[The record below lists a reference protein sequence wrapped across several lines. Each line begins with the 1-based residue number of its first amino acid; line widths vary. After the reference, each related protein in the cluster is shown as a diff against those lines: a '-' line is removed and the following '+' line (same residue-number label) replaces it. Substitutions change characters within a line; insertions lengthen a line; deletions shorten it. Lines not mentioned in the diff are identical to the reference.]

1 MGKQGASTSGQRI
14 AGLVALP
21 KRREKVLN
29 NKDARE
35 SFTTCR
41 DALFKACGKGYA
53 HLLIAKKIKS
63 DYIQGY
69 LAFKRSP
76 TFWFYS
82 YGAHSECVFSYLAR
96 IVEKRKNPN
105 PKNIT
110 IFKYLN
116 IVGQNIEFLFEEN
129 KQEDIKKAIEAD
141 YLLLEDKKEI
151 INKLKDLRDKFLFH
165 LDKQAFL
172 NKSFF
177 PTNEI
182 NDTDIERL
190 YLLIEEIL
198 NRYSVFFDETK
209 MPYDLSSLK
218 ITFDMDF
225 KAFEE

>member
-1 MGKQGASTSGQRI
+1 
-14 AGLVALP
+14 
-21 KRREKVLN
+21 LN
-29 NKDARE
+29 NKNVLE
-35 SFTTCR
+35 SFITCR
-41 DALFKACGKGYA
+41 DALFKACAKGYA
-53 HLLIAKKIKS
+53 HLLIANKIQS
-63 DYIQGY
+63 DYIKGY
-69 LAFKRSP
+69 WAFKLSP
-76 TFWFYS
+76 TFWFFS

-116 IVGQNIEFLFEEN
+116 IVEQNIELLFEED
-129 KQEDIKKAIEAD
+129 KQEDIKKAIKTD
-141 YLLLEDKKEI
+141 YLLLEDKKDI
-151 INKLKDLRDKFLFH
+151 ITKIRDLRDKFLFH

-182 NDTDIERL
+182 NDTDIEKL

-198 NRYSVFFDETK
+198 NRYSVFFDGTK